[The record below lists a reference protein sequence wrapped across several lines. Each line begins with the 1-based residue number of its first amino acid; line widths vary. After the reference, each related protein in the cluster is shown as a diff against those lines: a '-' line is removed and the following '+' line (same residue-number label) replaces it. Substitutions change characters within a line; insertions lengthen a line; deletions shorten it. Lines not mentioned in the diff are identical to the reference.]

1 MEEPKTQNTEL
12 LQQSLSNSLLDNCVD
27 GIIGFDRDLRIIE
40 WNKIIELHYG
50 ISKEIALNNYIFDY
64 FPELTIE
71 EDHKLL
77 SEVLKGG
84 SIYLKDKCYKNRPGF
99 YEILIAPVHDD
110 EKNVIGGTIT
120 LHDIT
125 EVKEMLERVSQQNKK
140 LMRSNEQLQVEINER
155 KKAEDH
161 LKQAHNLLEQRVE
174 ERTAELAKAKQE
186 AENASKEKDKFL
198 ANMSHEIRTPM
209 NAIIGMAQL
218 LSDTRLTKQ
227 QHKYVE
233 TINSASDNL
242 LSLINDILDFSKI
255 EAGMITFENKEFDI
269 NKLAEQVLEITA
281 FKCQGEQIKL
291 IKNISSQLPNIIKG
305 DKYRLNQILL
315 NLLSNAVKF
324 TSHGHI
330 SLNIELENET
340 DEQDFI
346 HFKVKDTG
354 IGIPDNKLKT
364 IFHNFTQASSET
376 TRKYGGTGL
385 GLSIVKSLV
394 ELQGGDI
401 EVSSKEGLGSEFR
414 FTVPYH
420 KAQTNINKNNEERQS
435 SAPKAQVEGKKILV
449 VEDNELNQFLIK
461 SLLLK
466 QKAHV
471 HIANDGLEAVE
482 RLKKECFDLVLMDI
496 QMPNMDGYEATK
508 QIRAGIEPDIIKL
521 PIVAMTAHALV
532 GEKEKCLTAGMNDY
546 ITKPIK
552 IIELTDCLKRVLNQ

>member
-50 ISKEIALNNYIFDY
+50 ISKEIAINNYIFDY
-64 FPELTIE
+64 FPELSKD

-77 SEVLKGG
+77 AEVLKGG

-99 YEILIAPVHDD
+99 YEILIAPVHDY

-125 EVKEMLERVSQQNKK
+125 EVKEMLERVSLQNKK
-140 LMRSNEQLQVEINER
+140 LMRSNEQLQVEINDR
-155 KKAEDH
+155 KKAEDD
-161 LKQAHNLLEQRVE
+161 LKQAHNHLEQRVQ

-227 QHKYVE
+227 QQKYVE

-269 NKLAEQVLEITA
+269 NKLAAEVLEITA
-281 FKCQGEQIKL
+281 FKCEGEQIQL
-291 IKNISSQLPNIIKG
+291 NKNISEHLPAIIKG

-324 TSHGHI
+324 TSHGNI
-330 SLNIELENET
+330 SLTLNLEKET
-340 DEQDFI
+340 DQQVFVN
-346 HFKVKDTG
+346 FKVKDTG
-354 IGIPDNKLKT
+354 IGIPDDKLET

-394 ELQGGDI
+394 ELQGGNI
-401 EVSSKEGLGSEFR
+401 EVRSKEGLGSEFI
-414 FTVPYH
+414 FTIPYD
-420 KAQTNINKNNEERQS
+420 KAQPHNNKTTREPKPTSQ
-435 SAPKAQVEGKKILV
+435 KAQVEGKKILV

-466 QKAHV
+466 QKAEV
-471 HIANDGLEAVE
+471 HIANDGQKAVE
-482 RLKKECFDLVLMDI
+482 RLKIETFDLVLMDI

-508 QIRAGIEPDIIKL
+508 QIRAGIESDITIL

-532 GEKEKCLTAGMNDY
+532 GEKEKCLAAGMNDY

-552 IIELTDCLKRVLNQ
+552 IIELTDCLKRVLNR